1 MQPGSN
7 ETHHYGAAPRTVNA
21 HGGFLP
27 GGLLWGL
34 SIVILLLAGCTAK
47 PVNHDSPSPQVIAP
61 IFPPQEVMQGG
72 DYAAFLEKNQAVVKE
87 CQDEIQCAMALFNIG
102 FVYAYPQSPLYH
114 QARGQ
119 KAFEELIEKYPQSP
133 WALEA
138 TAWNE
143 LVKKSI
149 VSETNRNR
157 LKGKLKSKETTIKE
171 LQKQIEEAR
180 EMDTEIDRREKELQK
195 MIERSRQIDME
206 MDRKERE
213 LLQ

>member
-1 MQPGSN
+1 MKHGSN
-7 ETHHYGAAPRTVNA
+7 RVHPYGAAPHAGNTN
-21 HGGFLP
+21 GGFLP
-27 GGLLWGL
+27 GVLLCCL
-34 SIVILLLAGCTAK
+34 PLVILVMAGCSS
-47 PVNHDSPSPQVIAP
+47 PPLNHDKQVPQVVLP

-72 DYAAFLEKNQAVVKE
+72 DYAAFLEKNQAVLKE
-87 CQDEIQCAMALFNIG
+87 CQDDAQCAMALFNIG
-102 FVYAYPQSPLYH
+102 FVYAYPQSPHYH

-119 KAFEELIEKYPQSP
+119 KVFEELIQKYPQSP

-138 TAWNE
+138 KAWTE

-157 LKGKLKSKETTIKE
+157 LKGKIKSKESTIKE
-171 LQKQIEEAR
+171 LQKQIEQAR